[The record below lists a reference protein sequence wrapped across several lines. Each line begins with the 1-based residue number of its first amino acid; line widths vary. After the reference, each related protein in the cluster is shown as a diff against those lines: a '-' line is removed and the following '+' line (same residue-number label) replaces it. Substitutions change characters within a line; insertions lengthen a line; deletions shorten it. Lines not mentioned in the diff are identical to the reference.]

1 MSFAAWTMFGL
12 FFLWSFLGMS
22 IGNAMLASA
31 IVYLLLSGQDIAL
44 VATQSLNGLYG
55 SFVLLAVPL
64 FILAAEI
71 MNAAQLTERMYG
83 FADMLV
89 GRFKGGLAQVNI
101 LASVIFSGM
110 SGSALADAAGP
121 GKLEVE
127 AMVKAGY
134 SPGFSAALSSTS
146 AIIGPI
152 IPPSIPMVL
161 YGVVSD
167 TSIGFLFMGGV
178 LPGLLLAAGQ
188 AGVVAVLARTRDFPV
203 EPAPSLR
210 EAVRITLDSAPVLT
224 PAGDPPRRHLFRRGH
239 PHRGRGGRRLLRAHA
254 RLLLVPHADD
264 RRSSTAC
271 WSNSAK
277 ATGMVALTIAGA
289 LVMNWVVAAE
299 QIPEAMGAWMIG
311 LDLSPAV
318 FMFVVTV
325 LFLVL
330 GAFLDTLLMLLIIVP
345 MLMPTVLALGI
356 DPVHFGVVSVVN
368 MMIGLVTPPIG
379 ELVFLMAGVTGIRV
393 AEISRETL
401 AVPAR
406 ADRAPLRPRL
416 RPRHHPLAARDHG
429 LRGPGR
435 LHALKEQ
442 PPCPE

>member
-1 MSFAAWTMFGL
+1 MSFAAWLMFGL

-31 IVYLLLSGQDIAL
+31 IVYLLVSGQDIAL

-64 FILAAEI
+64 FIFAAEI
-71 MNAAQLTERMYG
+71 MNAANLTERMYG

-89 GRFKGGLAQVNI
+89 GRFRGGLAQVNI

-121 GKLEVE
+121 GKLEVQ

-134 SPGFSAALSSTS
+134 SPGFSAAVSSAS

-161 YGVVSD
+161 YGVVTD
-167 TSIGFLFMGGV
+167 TSIGFLFIAGI
-178 LPGLLLAAGQ
+178 LPGLLLASGQ
-188 AGVVAVLARTRDFPV
+188 AGVVAFLARRRNFPV
-203 EPAPSLR
+203 EPAPTLGR
-210 EAVRITLDSAPVLT
+210 AVRVSIDAAPVLT
-224 PAGDPPRRHLFRRGH
+224 LPAILLGGIYSGAVTPTEAAAVAAFCALFLAFFWYRSLTPSRFY
-239 PHRGRGGRRLLRAHA
+239 RV
-254 RLLLVPHADD
+254 LVD
-264 RRSSTAC
+264 
-271 WSNSAK
+271 SAT

-299 QIPEAMGAWMIG
+299 QIPEVLGRWMIE

-318 FMFVVTV
+318 FMFVVTI
-325 LFLVL
+325 LFLLL
-330 GAFLDTLLMLLIIVP
+330 GAFLDTMLMLLIIVP
-345 MLMPTVLALGI
+345 MLMPTVIALGI

-368 MMIGLVTPPIG
+368 MMIGLITPPIG

-393 AEISRETL
+393 GEISREL
-401 AVPAR
+401 WPFLVVLILLLLVLVYVPAIT
-406 ADRAPLRPRL
+406 LWL
-416 RPRHHPLAARDHG
+416 
-429 LRGPGR
+429 
-435 LHALKEQ
+435 
-442 PPCPE
+442 PETMGYVVEGDFMR

>member
-71 MNAAQLTERMYG
+71 MNAANLTERMYG

-89 GRFKGGLAQVNI
+89 GRFTGGLAQVNI

-134 SPGFSAALSSTS
+134 SPGFSAAVSSTS

-161 YGVVSD
+161 YGVVAD
-167 TSIGFLFMGGV
+167 TSIGFLFIGGI

-188 AGVVAVLARTRDFPV
+188 AAVVAVTGPHPRLPGGAGAELRARRSASASTRRRCSRCRRSCSAASI
-203 EPAPSLR
+203 PAPS
-210 EAVRITLDSAPVLT
+210 P
-224 PAGDPPRRHLFRRGH
+224 PPRR
-239 PHRGRGGRRLLRAHA
+239 
-254 RLLLVPHADD
+254 
-264 RRSSTAC
+264 RRSPPSARSCSPSSGTA
-271 WSNSAK
+271 
-277 ATGMVALTIAGA
+277 
-289 LVMNWVVAAE
+289 
-299 QIPEAMGAWMIG
+299 
-311 LDLSPAV
+311 
-318 FMFVVTV
+318 
-325 LFLVL
+325 
-330 GAFLDTLLMLLIIVP
+330 
-345 MLMPTVLALGI
+345 
-356 DPVHFGVVSVVN
+356 
-368 MMIGLVTPPIG
+368 
-379 ELVFLMAGVTGIRV
+379 R
-393 AEISRETL
+393 
-401 AVPAR
+401 
-406 ADRAPLRPRL
+406 
-416 RPRHHPLAARDHG
+416 
-429 LRGPGR
+429 
-435 LHALKEQ
+435 
-442 PPCPE
+442 